1 MLYTN
6 TSSHGGSFDTKFQ
19 SELLSCSD
27 PLRIASG
34 YFSLDTLQKYE
45 SALLE
50 KSSHASCQI
59 LLGMAFYEGLSQKQF
74 DAVKLLNE
82 RLVSNDTNSGFYV
95 TNGRKYHGKIYQL
108 NGKTFLGS
116 SNFSCSGFKNNIEAT
131 VQCVGDQVVEIN
143 SFLDDLFSEEFSIPV
158 QNAQIPIRGKT
169 KLIGDRAKSTWDGL
183 RKHNLTPSSPQILMN
198 ECIATYD
205 LLSLSEKEKSNLNVY
220 FGKGRLNTDTGVIA
234 PRPWY
239 EIEIIANRAITS
251 NPDYPSGSFVAY
263 TDDGYIIPM
272 KTSGD
277 YKKNLRSEGGLQVFG
292 RWLKGRLESTGV
304 LDKFTEITPATF
316 LEFGKT
322 KLSLYRMEAT
332 NSYYMTFE
340 D

>member
-1 MLYTN
+1 MLFTN
-6 TSSHGGSFDTKFQ
+6 TKSHGGNFDIAFK
-19 SELLSCSD
+19 SELASSAS
-27 PLRIASG
+27 LRIASG
-34 YFSLDTLQKYE
+34 YFSLDTLKQYE
-45 SALLE
+45 SDILS
-50 KSSHASCQI
+50 KSSSKSCKV

-74 DAVKLLNE
+74 DAVKSLNAKMVL
-82 RLVSNDTNSGFYV
+82 RGTDSGFYV
-95 TNGRKYHGKIYQL
+95 TNGRKYHGKIFQV

-116 SNFSCSGFKNNIEAT
+116 SNFSCSGFRNNIEAT
-131 VQCVGDQVVEIN
+131 VQCVGEQVDAID

-158 QNAQIPIRGKT
+158 HYADIPIRGKT
-169 KLIGDRAKSTWDGL
+169 KLISDKPKLIWEGL
-183 RKHNLTPSSPQILMN
+183 KKHILTPTSPNIHMDK
-198 ECIATYD
+198 CIATYD

-220 FGKGRLNTDTGVIA
+220 FGKGRLNRNTGIIS

-239 EIEIIANRAITS
+239 EIEIISNKSITS
-251 NPDYPSGSFVAY
+251 NPNYPSGSFMAY

-292 RWLKGRLESTGV
+292 RWLKGRLEDAGD

-316 LEFGKT
+316 LEYGKT
-322 KLSLYRMEAT
+322 KLSLYKMENE